1 MAINVGRFE
10 VLDALLPRVANVVAR
25 PSLVVNVV
33 SLFNVLFNILS
44 RSLFPLNAIRVIG
57 IGLPSAFIVIYGLAS
72 VLIYLEYGPSQGHR
86 AEDGTPLLS
95 QEEMQR
101 RQLLRLLHEQGS
113 GTALPNPSQINTTY
127 RLETVPGL
135 GPTPKTW
142 DPHLIPPPST
152 SWSSSSRTTT

>member
-142 DPHLIPPPST
+142 DQHQIPPPST